1 LEHAVEH
8 ALIHCGEPIV
18 RLAHLPAEVLQS
30 APSADVQ
37 NSGMKDRE
45 QEKIL
50 AALEKTDWN
59 KAKAARL
66 LGIDRKTLYRKIE
79 KYQLAG

>member
-1 LEHAVEH
+1 
-8 ALIHCGEPIV
+8 V

-30 APSADVQ
+30 APSAGVQ

-45 QEKIL
+45 QEEIL